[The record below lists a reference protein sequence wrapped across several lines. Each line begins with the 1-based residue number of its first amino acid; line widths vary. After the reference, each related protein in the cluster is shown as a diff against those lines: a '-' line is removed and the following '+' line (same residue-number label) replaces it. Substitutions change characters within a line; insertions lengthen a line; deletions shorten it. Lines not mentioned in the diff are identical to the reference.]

1 MNEFWNVVKCYRI
14 WHVFS
19 LNSCSMWA
27 NRTSCKICSIKIFF
41 VNFSL
46 ELFYLI
52 VAGILRKTI
61 ICSQTIRSHGRG
73 WNVCETRR
81 TLRRNI
87 LLFFSCFWKYN
98 DILVTG
104 VLNVTTGSVATSV
117 SLKHGHPKQLS
128 VCQVNFSLF
137 QRYFI
142 FKQQILSP
150 NSKYS

>member
-1 MNEFWNVVKCYRI
+1 MECYRI
-14 WHVFS
+14 WHLFS
-19 LNSCSMWA
+19 LNSCFMWA
-27 NRTSCKICSIKIFF
+27 NRTSCKICSIMIFF

-52 VAGILRKTI
+52 VAGILIKTVT
-61 ICSQTIRSHGRG
+61 CSQTIRSHGRG

-81 TLRRNI
+81 TLWRNI

-98 DILVTG
+98 DILVTE
-104 VLNVTTGSVATSV
+104 VLNVTTRSVVTSV
-117 SLKHGHPKQLS
+117 SLKHGRRKQLS
-128 VCQVNFSLF
+128 VCQVNISLF

-150 NSKYS
+150 NTKQS